1 MPRINLLPWRDLER
15 RDRRLKFFVA
25 LGVAGVG
32 AAVMALAAHIVL
44 GTLIDAQERR
54 NEHLRTEIK
63 TVDKQ
68 IEQINDLEAQKQRF
82 ISRMQV
88 IEKLQRSRP
97 EVVHVFDELVKAV
110 PGRHLPDVNQ
120 AIRRQAQAGGRG
132 PVLDP
137 RFDMMRNIVNS
148 QWLRDPN
155 LEVVETKKDAP
166 GSSFVLDA
174 KQISLATD
182 DQDNAVKHST
192 HARRRELQM
201 SLMQDIRSLDLRDPG
216 RWPLPV
222 LVLAVAVAFVVLS
235 LVLVMLLVWN
245 ARMPVLDQRESEE
258 KQLRTEFSTK
268 HAKAANLSVY
278 EQQLK
283 DIEKSF
289 GAMLR
294 QLPSKT
300 EVPNL
305 LVDISQTGLAAAL
318 QEKLFQPGQETKHD
332 FYAELPIKIRLTGS
346 YHEFGEFVSG
356 IAALPRIVTL
366 HDIEITPQDKT
377 GGFDQLQLDLTAKT
391 YRYLDDEELA
401 QAETEK
407 RKADEAKKH
416 APGG

>member
-32 AAVMALAAHIVL
+32 AAVMALAAHIVF

-110 PGRHLPDVNQ
+110 PDGTYLTSIKQSGDKLKLEGV
-120 AIRRQAQAGGRG
+120 AQSSTR
-132 PVLDP
+132 VST
-137 RFDMMRNIVNS
+137 MMRNIANS

-192 HARRRELQM
+192 HAGGG
-201 SLMQDIRSLDLRDPG
+201 S
-216 RWPLPV
+216 
-222 LVLAVAVAFVVLS
+222 
-235 LVLVMLLVWN
+235 
-245 ARMPVLDQRESEE
+245 
-258 KQLRTEFSTK
+258 
-268 HAKAANLSVY
+268 
-278 EQQLK
+278 
-283 DIEKSF
+283 
-289 GAMLR
+289 
-294 QLPSKT
+294 SK
-300 EVPNL
+300 
-305 LVDISQTGLAAAL
+305 
-318 QEKLFQPGQETKHD
+318 
-332 FYAELPIKIRLTGS
+332 
-346 YHEFGEFVSG
+346 
-356 IAALPRIVTL
+356 
-366 HDIEITPQDKT
+366 
-377 GGFDQLQLDLTAKT
+377 
-391 YRYLDDEELA
+391 
-401 QAETEK
+401 
-407 RKADEAKKH
+407 
-416 APGG
+416 